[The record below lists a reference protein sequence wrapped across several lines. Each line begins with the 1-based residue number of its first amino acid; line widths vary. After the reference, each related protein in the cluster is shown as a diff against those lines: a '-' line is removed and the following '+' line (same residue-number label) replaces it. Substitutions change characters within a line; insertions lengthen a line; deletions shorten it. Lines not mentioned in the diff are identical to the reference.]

1 MGHLSITKSIL
12 IQNVFF
18 AYKWELYCR
27 NSADGVFKQY
37 QKRPLHTKHV
47 PAMCVHTQPVIRP
60 LRYDKAKDV
69 SCVLD
74 KERKYHN
81 MKCICLILHQPWLTW
96 ARELTS
102 FCGGERVWFFLFR
115 HGYNFLLLPANMRN
129 NITKIDALWLS
140 TQPHYLPHQN
150 MLYCFE
156 RWEITRRSK
165 GYRDYLVQQTLQFP
179 PLFID
184 GR

>member
-1 MGHLSITKSIL
+1 MVCPNNTK
-12 IQNVFF
+12 
-18 AYKWELYCR
+18 
-27 NSADGVFKQY
+27 
-37 QKRPLHTKHV
+37 KRPLRTKHV
-47 PAMCVHTQPVIRP
+47 PAMCVHTQPVTRP
-60 LRYDKAKDV
+60 LRYDKAKHI

-81 MKCICLILHQPWLTW
+81 MKCICLILHQPRLIW
-96 ARELTS
+96 ARELTL
-102 FCGGERVWFFLFR
+102 FCGGEREVYDFLLFR

-129 NITKIDALWLS
+129 NITKIDASECALWLS

-165 GYRDYLVQQTLQFP
+165 GYRVYAIILYNKRYNF
-179 PLFID
+179 PLFS
-184 GR
+184 